1 MKKNLINKYLGKFG
15 VELHGK
21 GYLQSL
27 AKGDFK
33 SDAFLVQKER
43 MGRDCKLIFDVGANR
58 GDVTVRYRQD
68 FPEAEIF
75 AFEPFPE
82 SLDIFRGKHGE
93 DKKIHAFQLALAGE
107 EGEKILYVNHN
118 VDTNSLL
125 PSQATG
131 LSSDVQ
137 VKNISELPV
146 KTTTLD
152 IFCRDKGIGY
162 IDILKMDI
170 QGGEWAALQGAS
182 ALLKNGKIG
191 LIYSEVYFIEQY
203 KGQPLFH
210 DISKLLHSY
219 GYYLQDIYSPIYG
232 NDNIAWG
239 DAIFTKR

>member
-1 MKKNLINKYLGKFG
+1 MKKKFINRYLGKFG

-33 SDAFLVQKER
+33 KDAFLVQKEKV
-43 MGRDCKLIFDVGANR
+43 GGDCKIIFDVGANR
-58 GDVTVRYRQD
+58 GDVTALYRQG

-75 AFEPFPE
+75 AFEPFPQ
-82 SLDIFRGKHGE
+82 SLEIFKGKHGK
-93 DKKIHAFQLALAGE
+93 DNKIHAFQLALAAE

-125 PSQATG
+125 LSRDTG
-131 LSSDVQ
+131 LSSDKQ
-137 VKNISELPV
+137 VKNVSELPV
-146 KTTTLD
+146 KTVTLD
-152 IFCRDKGIGY
+152 VFCRDKGIGY

-182 ALLKNGKIG
+182 GLLQNGKIG

-203 KGQPLFH
+203 KDQPLFH

-219 GYYLQDIYSPIYG
+219 GYGLQDIYSPIYG
-232 NDNIAWG
+232 KDNIAWG